1 MHQSSRQQSP
11 DRYYRE
17 YNSKATGEGRADTF
31 HERVDRHG
39 NIFGARVATKQTRVP
54 PPPKVLE
61 NIRDDHHSWRG
72 KGFESETETQ
82 IQSYNSPPYTKRRD
96 LGKERNM
103 FTKAPFP
110 QRGLSEWRVKPT
122 EAAPSSDRRVS
133 PGRMSLQNHVLQNP
147 QGEAPQEAYKEQ
159 TESQILNELN
169 EATLLYLSCPDPT
182 EAAARRQRVL
192 AGDAMGQT
200 QERRRDTT
208 QNLQIP
214 STSSKNK

>member
-1 MHQSSRQQSP
+1 MKMSRLSILAARRSGFMRKPYYQCTRVVSP

-17 YNSKATGEGRADTF
+17 YNSKATCEGRADTF
-31 HERVDRHG
+31 YGRVDRHG

-103 FTKAPFP
+103 FKKAPFP

-122 EAAPSSDRRVS
+122 EAAPSLDR
-133 PGRMSLQNHVLQNP
+133 
-147 QGEAPQEAYKEQ
+147 
-159 TESQILNELN
+159 
-169 EATLLYLSCPDPT
+169 
-182 EAAARRQRVL
+182 
-192 AGDAMGQT
+192 
-200 QERRRDTT
+200 
-208 QNLQIP
+208 
-214 STSSKNK
+214 